1 MRKTLIILTVFI
13 VLTACGTTSTNAKKE
28 SRFTANDRYLFISE
42 DTKTGCKY
50 LIYRELHGQS
60 GGAGITPLLKSDG
73 TADCN

>member
-1 MRKTLIILTVFI
+1 MRKILIILTAFI
-13 VLTACGTTSTNAKKE
+13 VLTACGTTSTNAGKE
-28 SRFTANDRYLFISE
+28 PRFTNADGYLFITE

-50 LIYRELHGQS
+50 LVFRQMGGQS